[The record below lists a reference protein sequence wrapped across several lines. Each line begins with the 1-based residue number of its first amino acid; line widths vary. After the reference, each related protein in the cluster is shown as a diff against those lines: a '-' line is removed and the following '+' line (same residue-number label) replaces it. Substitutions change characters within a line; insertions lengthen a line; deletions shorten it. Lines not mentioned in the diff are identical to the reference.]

1 MCLQVFDNVVLGA
14 WVHKVRKLRK
24 EKRLPAEQVC
34 GLPLCHALAGRVQLC
49 RHCLLVQAS
58 TRCYSPV
65 QMSAV
70 ISLHVYHRRMTRV

>member
-24 EKRLPAEQVC
+24 EKRLPAEQVR
-34 GLPLCHALAGRVQLC
+34 GLPLCHAWAGRVQLC

-58 TRCYSPV
+58 TGRCSLV
-65 QMSAV
+65 RVSAV
-70 ISLHVYHRRMTRV
+70 LSLHVYHRQMTRV